1 MDQMHPETI
10 LELKHYMI
18 SNCYNDNYAI
28 GTRAIGEGF
37 GLDENDNVFTWY
49 YTERG
54 KRENLKI
61 FQTEKEAVEYAYTQ
75 LKSDSYA
82 RRHMIGFVKG
92 SLLKDELTTAL
103 KSRGIDFFVDEILY
117 SANDI
122 RYRFFVF
129 GCAVND
135 VSDLKEQFGIK

>member
-1 MDQMHPETI
+1 MLPET
-10 LELKHYMI
+10 LHELRHYMM

-28 GTRAIGEGF
+28 GTPAIGEGF
-37 GLDENDNVFTWY
+37 GLDVNDNGFTWY

-61 FQTEKEAVEYAYTQ
+61 FKTEKEAVEYTYTQ

-82 RRHMIGFVKG
+82 RRHLIGFVKG
-92 SLLKDELTTAL
+92 SLLKEQLTTAL
-103 KSRGIDFFVDEILY
+103 KSRGIEFFVDEILY
-117 SANDI
+117 RANDI

-129 GCAVND
+129 GCAVNE
-135 VSDLKEQFGIK
+135 VSDLKERFGI